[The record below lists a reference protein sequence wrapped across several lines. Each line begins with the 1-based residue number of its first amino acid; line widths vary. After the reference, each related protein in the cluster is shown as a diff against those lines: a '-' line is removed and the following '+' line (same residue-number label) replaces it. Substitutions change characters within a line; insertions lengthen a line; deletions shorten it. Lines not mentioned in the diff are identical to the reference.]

1 MIDMNSRKCFKG
13 TGVSEGYGIGK
24 AVVIKE
30 VNLDY
35 SDAVY
40 SGADNECARLDS
52 AVNAYTEATK
62 ALVEDL
68 KSRAGEKN
76 AEILEGHLVMLAD
89 PFMIGQM
96 KEAVSSGSVA
106 EEAVDTVTTMFH
118 QIFSAAP
125 DELTRQR
132 ATDVN
137 DIKNSLL
144 KILLGKEETDIS
156 SVEKGSVL
164 VACDF
169 TPSMT
174 SQINPE
180 NVEAIIGEVGG
191 VTSHSAIIARAMG
204 IPCVLGIKNAESAFE
219 NGESVVV
226 DAVKGEVITD
236 PSEEDL
242 AKYKKLKEQEQQERL
257 MLREYINKPT
267 VTKNGIKKA
276 VYANIAKAED
286 VHNAVVNGAE
296 GIGLFRTEFL
306 YMDRTEAPSENEQFE
321 AYSTV
326 AKAMGGKEVI
336 IRTLDVGGDKN
347 IDYLQIEKEENP
359 FLGLRAIRYCLKN
372 TELFKVQ
379 LKALLRAA
387 CYGNIK
393 IMLPLVCSVDEVIK
407 TKELLEECKAE
418 LKEQGVQYKDDM
430 SVGIMVET
438 PAAVFCADELAKVAD
453 FFSIGTNDLTGYTM
467 AADRGNREISYL
479 YDAKNP
485 AVLKAIEITI
495 KSAVNAHI
503 PVGMCGEAAAD
514 PEMIPKLVEWGLDEF
529 SVSSSRILKTRKI
542 ICEYE

>member
-1 MIDMNSRKCFKG
+1 MNSRKCFKG

-62 ALVEDL
+62 ALVEEL

-96 KEAVSSGSVA
+96 KEAISSGSVA
-106 EEAVDTVTTMFH
+106 EAAVDTVTTMFH

-242 AKYKKLKEQEQQERL
+242 AKYEKLKEQEQQERL

-407 TKELLEECKAE
+407 AKELLEECKAE

-495 KSAVNAHI
+495 KSAVNANI

-514 PEMIPKLVEWGLDEF
+514 PDMIPKLVEWGLDEF

>member
-1 MIDMNSRKCFKG
+1 MNSRKCFKG

-96 KEAVSSGSVA
+96 KEAISSGSVA
-106 EEAVDTVTTMFH
+106 EAAVDTVTTMFH

-204 IPCVLGIKNAESAFE
+204 IPCILGIKNAESAFE

-226 DAVKGEVITD
+226 DAVKGEIITN

-242 AKYKKLKEQEQQERL
+242 AKYEKLKEQEQQERI

-407 TKELLEECKAE
+407 AKELLEECKAE

-514 PEMIPKLVEWGLDEF
+514 SEMIPKLVEWGLDEF

>member
-96 KEAVSSGSVA
+96 KEAISSGSVA
-106 EEAVDTVTTMFH
+106 EAAVDTVTTMFH

-226 DAVKGEVITD
+226 DAVKGEIITN

-407 TKELLEECKAE
+407 AKELLEKCKAE

>member
-1 MIDMNSRKCFKG
+1 MNSRKCFKG

-96 KEAVSSGSVA
+96 KEAISSGSVA
-106 EEAVDTVTTMFH
+106 EAAVDTVTTMFH

-219 NGESVVV
+219 NAESVVV

-407 TKELLEECKAE
+407 AKELLEECKAE

-514 PEMIPKLVEWGLDEF
+514 SEMIPKLVEWGLDEF

>member
-1 MIDMNSRKCFKG
+1 MNSRKCFKG

-96 KEAVSSGSVA
+96 KEAISSGSVA
-106 EEAVDTVTTMFH
+106 EAAVDTVTTMFH

-514 PEMIPKLVEWGLDEF
+514 SEMIPKLVEWGLDEF

>member
-1 MIDMNSRKCFKG
+1 MNSRKCFKG

-96 KEAVSSGSVA
+96 KEAISSGSVA
-106 EEAVDTVTTMFH
+106 EAAVDTVTTMFH

-226 DAVKGEVITD
+226 DAVKGEVITN
-236 PSEEDL
+236 PSGEDL
-242 AKYKKLKEQEQQERL
+242 AKYEKLKEQEQQERL

-407 TKELLEECKAE
+407 AKELLEECKAE

>member
-96 KEAVSSGSVA
+96 KEAISSGSVA
-106 EEAVDTVTTMFH
+106 EAAVDTVTTMFH

-226 DAVKGEVITD
+226 DAVKGEVITN
-236 PSEEDL
+236 PSGEDL
-242 AKYKKLKEQEQQERL
+242 AKYEKLKEQEQQERL

-407 TKELLEECKAE
+407 AKELLEECKAE

>member
-1 MIDMNSRKCFKG
+1 MNSRKCFKG

-96 KEAVSSGSVA
+96 KEAISSGSVA
-106 EEAVDTVTTMFH
+106 EAAVDTVTTMFH

-226 DAVKGEVITD
+226 DAVKGEIITN

-306 YMDRTEAPSENEQFE
+306 YMDRTEAPGENEQFE

-407 TKELLEECKAE
+407 AKELLEECKAE